1 MKFKHAFQVFL
12 DNFEVTYK
20 MLLYRVIIV
29 LFFICIDTAIIYPF
43 ITRITDAEQFANLVQ
58 IVKQIG
64 ENFAKL
70 DISTIETLLPNLVS
84 SVNEFLSYLVS
95 RSSDLIWTA
104 ILLFVI
110 YFIQKFLLGLSHYN
124 VAALINDKMALR
136 ANSSFIGT
144 MIKNLGKASLYNI
157 IYVPISIL
165 YDIVCIIT
173 VYSLFFKGLTF
184 IPLLLKV
191 FLFVTVIVA
200 LITIKMTFTCD
211 WLPSLISGKTTN
223 RKAIGYSFSRKN
235 KNTAHIFSNFLIIIL
250 LILACNVASFFFTFG
265 AGFLITVPASY
276 IFIISFEFVSY
287 YDDNNLRYF
296 TDKNTI
302 IKPEKEHIPT
312 REEFFKGED

>member
-1 MKFKHAFQVFL
+1 
-12 DNFEVTYK
+12 

-43 ITRITDAEQFANLVQ
+43 IARITDAEQFSNLMS

-64 ENFAKL
+64 EAFAKL
-70 DISTIETLLPNLVS
+70 EITTIENLLPTLAS
-84 SVNEFLSYLVS
+84 SLNEFLSYLVS
-95 RSSDLIWTA
+95 KTSDLVWTA
-104 ILLFVI
+104 ILLFVV

-136 ANSSFIGT
+136 ANSPFIGT
-144 MIKNLGKASLYNI
+144 SIKNLGKASLYNI
-157 IYVPISIL
+157 IYVPLSIL
-165 YDIVCIIT
+165 YDIVCIIA

-191 FLFVTVIVA
+191 FLFVTVIVL

-211 WLPSLISGKTTN
+211 WLPSLISGKTNN
-223 RKAIGYSFSRKN
+223 RKAIAYSFSRKN
-235 KNTAHIFSNFLIIIL
+235 KKTSHVFSNFLVIVL
-250 LILACNVASFFFTFG
+250 LILAANVAAFFCTFG
-265 AGFLITVPASY
+265 AGVLITVPASY
-276 IFIISFEFVSY
+276 IFLISFEFVNY

-302 IKPEKEHIPT
+302 IKPDKEHVPT
-312 REEFFKGED
+312 REEFFKGEE